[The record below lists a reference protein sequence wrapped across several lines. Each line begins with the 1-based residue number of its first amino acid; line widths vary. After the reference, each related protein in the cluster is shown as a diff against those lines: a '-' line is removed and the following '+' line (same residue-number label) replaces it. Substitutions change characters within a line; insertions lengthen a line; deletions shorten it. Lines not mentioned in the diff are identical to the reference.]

1 MEKYYRNNEQGGAKM
16 KEIKIVGPNY
26 PTSTDFEIVLELDD
40 ALSEEQ
46 IKKEII
52 HELDGLNIKIDE
64 NNIEKIG
71 DSIYRVGLI
80 VGEKGYN
87 FKLDFDPNLS
97 LDPELKESLYKAI
110 NFFIETHKT
119 ADFLKEIANQLK
131 SLEGDYETDEEFI

>member
-1 MEKYYRNNEQGGAKM
+1 M

-26 PTSTDFEIVLELDD
+26 PTSTDFEIVLELNDT
-40 ALSEEQ
+40 LSEEE

-64 NNIEKIG
+64 NNIEKID
-71 DSIYRVGLI
+71 DSIYKVGLI

-87 FKLDFDPNLS
+87 FKLEFDPDLS
-97 LDPELKESLYKAI
+97 LDPKLKEDLYKAI
-110 NFFIETHKT
+110 NFFIEIHKNI
-119 ADFLKEIANQLK
+119 DVLKEIANQLK